1 MMFILEHFG
10 YILVLSLLSILAFV
24 VNEMYIAGKYIKKMH
39 IREIVKED
47 ECIEARNLLLFHL
60 MEDGISQKRTSETEE
75 TGCTSLLVLCNSNDL
90 VKLIEIT
97 HLIGGQIVLRKV
109 CDQDI
114 EDKKYAKIDVQKVMT
129 KLDIDR
135 AKRIERRKRR

>member
-1 MMFILEHFG
+1 
-10 YILVLSLLSILAFV
+10 
-24 VNEMYIAGKYIKKMH
+24 
-39 IREIVKED
+39 
-47 ECIEARNLLLFHL
+47 

-75 TGCTSLLVLCNSNDL
+75 AGCTSLLVLCNSNDL

-114 EDKKYAKIDVQKVMT
+114 EDIKYTKVDVQKVMT
-129 KLDIDR
+129 KLDIER
-135 AKRIERRKRR
+135 AKRIERKKRR